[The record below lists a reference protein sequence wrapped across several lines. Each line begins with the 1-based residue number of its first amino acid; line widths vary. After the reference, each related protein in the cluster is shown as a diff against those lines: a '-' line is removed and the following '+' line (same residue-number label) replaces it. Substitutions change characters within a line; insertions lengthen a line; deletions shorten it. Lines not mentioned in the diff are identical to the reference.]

1 MKKNKIALRNI
12 TVLFLLMLSFIAC
25 DKEFA
30 SLDSDIITNENTT
43 HFNTNS
49 IQYDV
54 VAYNK
59 ALGGFGNE
67 SRPVQTNN
75 LPVNLFGVYDD
86 PLYGK
91 TTASFVTQVN
101 STLLDPDFGENTELD
116 SVVLTIPYFSTAI
129 ESDGNGGTIYQL
141 DSIFGEGFI
150 NFSVYEN
157 NYFLRSFD
165 PNSEFNTVQ
174 RYYSN
179 ASTSQT
185 EIIDPSQLEGQ
196 LLYTN
201 QDLFKP
207 NPNQIILT
215 SPPDENGVKEVLE
228 RQAPALRIKMDL
240 EFWQQKIFDME
251 GSTELSNQNNFND
264 YFRGLYFKAETAGPE
279 GNLSIL
285 NLSANNANITLY
297 YTKDPF
303 TEGDD
308 RDQTS
313 YILNFT
319 GNKVNFL
326 ANEYNVTLQDG
337 DPVNGDEKL
346 FIKGGQGSMALINL
360 FDGDENGESPILE
373 EFKSKNW
380 LINEA
385 NLVFYV
391 DQNLVQGEE
400 PDRIYLYDFKNETP
414 LVDYY
419 RDIADNSNPINS
431 RVSHLGAL
439 ERVNNEP
446 DGQGIKYKI
455 RITEHINNIL
465 LRDSTNVKLG
475 LVVSG
480 NINFEGNTLLYNLQ
494 TDDETFNKI
503 PGSSIISPRGTVLY
517 GNNTPDED
525 KKLYLE
531 IFYTEPNN

>member
-1 MKKNKIALRNI
+1 MKKNKIALRNS
-12 TVLFLLMLSFIAC
+12 TLLFLIMLSFIAC

-49 IQYDV
+49 IKYDV

-116 SVVLTIPYFSTAI
+116 SVVLTIPYFSTPI

-215 SPPDENGVKEVLE
+215 SPPDENGEKEVLE

-264 YFRGLYFKAETAGPE
+264 YFRGLYFKAETASPE

-360 FDGDENGESPILE
+360 FDGDENGDSPILE

-391 DQNLVQGEE
+391 DQNLVQGQE

-414 LVDYY
+414 LIDYY

-439 ERVNNEP
+439 ERVNSEQ
-446 DGQGIKYKI
+446 DGQGIRYKI

-494 TDDETFNKI
+494 TEEESFNKI

>member
-1 MKKNKIALRNI
+1 MKKNKIALRNS
-12 TVLFLLMLSFIAC
+12 TLLFLLMLSFIAC

-49 IQYDV
+49 IKYDV

-75 LPVNLFGVYDD
+75 LPVNMFGVYDD

-116 SVVLTIPYFSTAI
+116 SVVLTIPYFSTPI

-215 SPPDENGVKEVLE
+215 SPPDENGEKEVLE

-264 YFRGLYFKAETAGPE
+264 YFRGLYFKAETASPE

-360 FDGDENGESPILE
+360 FDGDENGDSPILE

-391 DQNLVQGEE
+391 DQNLVQGQE

-414 LVDYY
+414 LIDYY

-439 ERVNNEP
+439 ERENNEQ
-446 DGQGIKYKI
+446 DGQGIRYKI

-494 TDDETFNKI
+494 TEEESFNKI